1 MDQLQATEPLS
12 EVFDAMVLAMAA
24 LAEPGEAG
32 NHIVRTQHYV
42 RALAMRL
49 KSAPAYAQTM
59 TDAFVATLF
68 RAAPLH
74 DVGNAGVPD
83 RILLKPGA
91 LSSDELDIVKTHPS
105 IGRKT
110 IEKIQRTAGV
120 PLELLDVARD
130 IAYSH
135 QERWDGSGY
144 PQGLAGD
151 AIPLAARV
159 MAIADSYDALTT
171 RRVYRE
177 GVSHDVAVQRIFQQR
192 SAHFDPDMV
201 DAFIEIQHEFV
212 EIAKRYTDTESDFEA
227 KIDYMVKAIAETP

>member
-49 KSAPAYAQTM
+49 KSAPPYAQTM

-91 LSSDELDIVKTHPS
+91 LSSDELDIVKTHPW
-105 IGRKT
+105 IGRNT